1 MASHSPT
8 APTVTYRLCS
18 LINFSAE
25 AAAPLR
31 AVHSAGYTIWCDALI
46 RSDRPDS
53 EPETENKNNPQL
65 LFLFVFFMPISDGR
79 GALAIAAGFYG
90 NLAQRSHLSR
100 R

>member
-8 APTVTYRLCS
+8 VPTVTYLCLCS

-31 AVHSAGYTIWCDALI
+31 AVHRAGYMIWCDALI
-46 RSDRPDS
+46 HSDRPDS

-65 LFLFVFFMPISDGR
+65 LFLFVFFLCQ
-79 GALAIAAGFYG
+79 LATAAV
-90 NLAQRSHLSR
+90 L
-100 R
+100 